1 MVVVVIKSTVLLVN
15 NITKGGR
22 IMGDFITKI
31 CRNIV
36 NGKDCH
42 DRSNGCHPIP
52 WPPRPRP

>member
-1 MVVVVIKSTVLLVN
+1 
-15 NITKGGR
+15 
-22 IMGDFITKI
+22 MGDFITKI